1 MPGCGSTE
9 PGEGQLPGR
18 GNASPEWLYSF
29 PPVGGN
35 EVSFFH
41 ERKRILT
48 VIQKA
53 VADRQLHGRKRGNKE
68 TSWLRRKREYTG
80 KVNERYAQR
89 EVSGRSNHPSP
100 LCEQHTLS
108 PCARALKKQ
117 VCTPDGSGII

>member
-1 MPGCGSTE
+1 MTE

-35 EVSFFH
+35 EVPFFH

-53 VADRQLHGRKRGNKE
+53 VADKQPHVKK
-68 TSWLRRKREYTG
+68 
-80 KVNERYAQR
+80 
-89 EVSGRSNHPSP
+89 NHS
-100 LCEQHTLS
+100 QKTN
-108 PCARALKKQ
+108 
-117 VCTPDGSGII
+117 

>member
-1 MPGCGSTE
+1 MPGCSLTE

-48 VIQKA
+48 TIQKA
-53 VADRQLHGRKRGNKE
+53 VADKQLHGRKR
-68 TSWLRRKREYTG
+68 
-80 KVNERYAQR
+80 
-89 EVSGRSNHPSP
+89 
-100 LCEQHTLS
+100 
-108 PCARALKKQ
+108 
-117 VCTPDGSGII
+117 

>member
-9 PGEGQLPGR
+9 PGEGQLLGR

-41 ERKRILT
+41 ERKKIVT

-53 VADRQLHGRKRGNKE
+53 VAGNQPHGRKTMRIKNISAAGK
-68 TSWLRRKREYTG
+68 RKTQ
-80 KVNERYAQR
+80 VW
-89 EVSGRSNHPSP
+89 VSVMIQAKIDRDSF
-100 LCEQHTLS
+100 L
-108 PCARALKKQ
+108 
-117 VCTPDGSGII
+117 

>member
-1 MPGCGSTE
+1 MTE

-41 ERKRILT
+41 ERKREVT

-53 VADRQLHGRKRGNKE
+53 VANKPSHEKTKKQELPTAAEKE
-68 TSWLRRKREYTG
+68 TIG
-80 KVNERYAQR
+80 GNVQNERR
-89 EVSGRSNHPSP
+89 EKNTAAISMV
-100 LCEQHTLS
+100 TV
-108 PCARALKKQ
+108 AIAA
-117 VCTPDGSGII
+117 I

>member
-1 MPGCGSTE
+1 MPGCSLTE
-9 PGEGQLPGR
+9 PGEGQLLGR

-53 VADRQLHGRKRGNKE
+53 VADKQPRGKTMRTVKCRGCEKENKQ
-68 TSWLRRKREYTG
+68 TK
-80 KVNERYAQR
+80 
-89 EVSGRSNHPSP
+89 
-100 LCEQHTLS
+100 
-108 PCARALKKQ
+108 
-117 VCTPDGSGII
+117 